1 MTRLSTSRP
10 KRSVPSG
17 CSRSPPSIQ
26 IGGISF
32 WGMSPSGGLW
42 GGRDDAK
49 IAVSTSMTMTDPA
62 NHGSSRLRPGMP
74 DPRIEIAVEKVHQ
87 EVAAEVETA
96 QHEHPGLHDR
106 VVARRDRLE
115 DEPAE
120 TRPGKH
126 GLGDHGAAQEL
137 HEEHDRKGHDRQQ
150 RVLQA

>member
-17 CSRSPPSIQ
+17 CAPSPPSIQ

-32 WGMSPSGGLW
+32 WVMSPSVGLC
-42 GGRDDAK
+42 GARDDEKLA
-49 IAVSTSMTMTDPA
+49 ASTSRTRTDPA
-62 NHGSSRLRPGMP
+62 NHGSSRLPPGMA

-87 EVAAEVETA
+87 EITGEVEAA
-96 QHEHPGLHDR
+96 QHEHAGLHDR
-106 VVARRDRLE
+106 VVARGDRLE

-120 TRPGKH
+120 TRPGED
-126 GLGDHGAAQEL
+126 GLGGRRAAQEL

-150 RVLQA
+150 RV